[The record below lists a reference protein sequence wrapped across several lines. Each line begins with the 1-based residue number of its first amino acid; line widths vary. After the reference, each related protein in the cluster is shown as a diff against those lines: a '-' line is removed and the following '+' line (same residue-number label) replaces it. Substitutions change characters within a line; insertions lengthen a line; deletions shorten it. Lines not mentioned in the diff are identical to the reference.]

1 MHLFVFF
8 SVSPLFS
15 SNRSLHPGSIEG
27 KSNPVSDF
35 DEENDDESDDEEELV
50 YDYVCAF
57 CDNGGDI
64 LPREGKCMRSF
75 HPTIDAGVDTSCQ
88 SLGFENAV
96 QYIFP
101 LQKDYGMKYCPSEEG
116 VDFFLSR
123 YVFRLK
129 IFHERGLDLING
141 QCKKK
146 KSLNW
151 QHQLCKNPR
160 PNPGIKTLFIDHTC
174 ASNNGGQATAPANS
188 SLSGPVPKAGVF
200 PPIGAHG
207 TSLVSVLAAP
217 CDILLPSPPPN
228 FLFLL
233 LLVYDTRFSIQ
244 PKQEKKHS
252 KIHPFL
258 QLAESQKHRQTTD
271 EEARIPTQKGFVFS
285 FNIKEGSRSPLRP
298 NLQTNME
305 YQANYSIWDGLYYHP
320 HLFGG
325 IMLTAALLGLSTS
338 YLSGIAGFP
347 TLPYM
352 LPYLGN
358 FQKQKT
364 NKKRIRVYMDG
375 CFDLMHYGHAN
386 ALRQAKALGD
396 ELVVGIVSD
405 EEIIKNKGP
414 PVLSMEERLA
424 LVSGLKW
431 VDEVIANAPYAITED
446 FMNSLFK
453 EHKIDYIIHGD
464 DPCLLP
470 DGSDAYALAKK
481 VGRYKQIKRTEGV
494 SSTDIVGR
502 ILASMEDKEVCE
514 VNGESNEMNKSLDSH
529 FKSKHA
535 SNFLPTSRR
544 IVQFSNGKGPGPN
557 ARVVYIDGAF
567 DLFHAGHVEI
577 LKSARQLGD
586 FLLVGIYT
594 DQTVSQQRG
603 AHFPLMHLHERSL
616 SVLGCRYVDEVII
629 GAPFQI
635 TKDMIAT
642 FNISIVVHGTVSESD
657 SSLNG
662 TVDPYSVPKSMGI
675 FRTLESPKNITTT
688 SVAQRIKANH
698 EIYEKRNAKKEASE
712 KKFYEERKYIS
723 GD

>member
-1 MHLFVFF
+1 
-8 SVSPLFS
+8 
-15 SNRSLHPGSIEG
+15 
-27 KSNPVSDF
+27 
-35 DEENDDESDDEEELV
+35 
-50 YDYVCAF
+50 
-57 CDNGGDI
+57 
-64 LPREGKCMRSF
+64 
-75 HPTIDAGVDTSCQ
+75 
-88 SLGFENAV
+88 
-96 QYIFP
+96 
-101 LQKDYGMKYCPSEEG
+101 
-116 VDFFLSR
+116 
-123 YVFRLK
+123 
-129 IFHERGLDLING
+129 
-141 QCKKK
+141 
-146 KSLNW
+146 
-151 QHQLCKNPR
+151 
-160 PNPGIKTLFIDHTC
+160 
-174 ASNNGGQATAPANS
+174 
-188 SLSGPVPKAGVF
+188 
-200 PPIGAHG
+200 
-207 TSLVSVLAAP
+207 
-217 CDILLPSPPPN
+217 
-228 FLFLL
+228 
-233 LLVYDTRFSIQ
+233 
-244 PKQEKKHS
+244 
-252 KIHPFL
+252 
-258 QLAESQKHRQTTD
+258 
-271 EEARIPTQKGFVFS
+271 
-285 FNIKEGSRSPLRP
+285 
-298 NLQTNME
+298 
-305 YQANYSIWDGLYYHP
+305 
-320 HLFGG
+320 
-325 IMLTAALLGLSTS
+325 MLTAALLGFSTS

-358 FQKQKT
+358 LQKEKGR
-364 NKKRIRVYMDG
+364 KKRIRVYMDG

-446 FMNSLFK
+446 FMNSLFN

-502 ILASMEDKEVCE
+502 ILASMEDKQE
-514 VNGESNEMNKSLDSH
+514 NGECNGMSESPKSHL
-529 FKSKHA
+529 KSKHA

-557 ARVVYIDGAF
+557 ARVVYIDGGF

-594 DQTVSQQRG
+594 DQTICQQRG
-603 AHFPLMHLHERSL
+603 SHFPLMHLHERSL
-616 SVLGCRYVDEVII
+616 SVLACRYVDEVII
-629 GAPFQI
+629 GAPWEI
-635 TKDMIAT
+635 SKDMITT
-642 FNISIVVHGTVSESD
+642 FNISLVVHGTVSEINYSHND
-657 SSLNG
+657 ME
-662 TVDPYSVPKSMGI
+662 DPYKVPKSMGI

-698 EIYEKRNAKKEASE
+698 EIYQKRNAKKEASE
-712 KKFYEERKYIS
+712 KKYYEGRKYIS